1 MAVGIYGVNK
11 LADITIDDV
20 DILYA
25 YSPSREEIG
34 DVNLRPLFNSLTNSD
49 LRKLIGADG
58 IYKLRLPANV
68 FNRLGFYSVLIKPK
82 SYQTQILDCSYVV
95 TNDNNGIN
103 ISKKGIV
110 VPTLQFAG
118 NNSLVG
124 YQIEYFD
131 NNNVKIPNLTRIIT
145 SSDLV
150 SINLNNN
157 TVNQGA
163 TTYVLDP
170 AGSSIFLTVTPDQ
183 SSLLS
188 SNVSVDIGRKNQRI
202 LLSNT
207 FFDPFYI
214 EIEMVDETI
223 KTLSYAL
230 YGNST
235 RDLETGILTYFN
247 DQNRIYRQYNL
258 YTRKKQFENGNIDVR
273 EQRTIANF
281 NQTLNDVIENNP
293 GGAPGTVL

>member
-1 MAVGIYGVNK
+1 MAVGLYGINK
-11 LADITIDDV
+11 LADVSIDDV

-34 DVNLRPLFNSLTNSD
+34 DVQLRPLFNSITNSD
-49 LRKLIGADG
+49 FRKLIGADG
-58 IYKLRLPANV
+58 MYKLRLPANI
-68 FNRLGFYSVLIKPK
+68 FNKLGYYSILIKPK
-82 SYQTQILDCSYVV
+82 TFQTTILDCSYVV
-95 TNDNNGIN
+95 TNDNNQLN

-110 VPTLQFAG
+110 IPSLQFSR

-131 NNNVKIPNLTRIIT
+131 SNDVKINNLTRIIT

-150 SINLNNN
+150 SINVNNN

-170 AGSSIFLTVTPDQ
+170 AGTILFLTVSPDQ
-183 SSLLS
+183 GSLI
-188 SNVSVDIGRKNQRI
+188 SNNVRVDIGQKNQKVLI
-202 LLSNT
+202 SNT
-207 FFDPFYI
+207 YFDPFYV
-214 EIEMVDETI
+214 EVEMVDQTI

-235 RDLETGILTYFN
+235 RDLQNGILTYFN
-247 DQNRIYRQYNL
+247 DQNFIYRQYNL
-258 YTRKKQFENGNIDVR
+258 FTRKTDFEFGNIDVR
-273 EQRTIANF
+273 EQRTITNF
-281 NQTLNDVIENNP
+281 NQDFDQVSRGNI
-293 GGAPGTVL
+293 G

>member
-1 MAVGIYGVNK
+1 MAVGLYGVNK
-11 LADITIDDV
+11 LADITVDDV
-20 DILYA
+20 DIFYA
-25 YSPSREEIG
+25 YSPSREEVG
-34 DVNLRPLFNSLTNSD
+34 DVQFKPLFTTITNAD

-58 IYKLRLPANV
+58 VYKLRLPSSV
-68 FNRLGFYSVLIKPK
+68 FNKLGFYSILVKPK
-82 SYQTQILDCSYVV
+82 SFQTSILDCSYVV
-95 TNDNNGIN
+95 TSDNNQIS

-110 VPTLQFAG
+110 IPSLQFAS

-131 NNNVKIPNLTRIIT
+131 TNDVKIKNLSRIIS

-150 SINLNNN
+150 NININNN

-170 AGSSIFLTVTPDQ
+170 AGTSLFLTLTPDQ
-183 SSLLS
+183 GSLIAN
-188 SNVSVDIGRKNQRI
+188 NVTVNIGQKGQKI
-202 LLSNT
+202 IISNT
-207 FFDPFYI
+207 FFDPFYV
-214 EIEMVDETI
+214 EVEMVDETI

-247 DQNRIYRQYNL
+247 DELQIYRQYNL
-258 YTRKKQFENGNIDVR
+258 YTRKKVFENGNIDVR

-281 NQTLNDVIENNP
+281 NQNFANISQGINQ
-293 GGAPGTVL
+293 

>member
-1 MAVGIYGVNK
+1 MAVGLYGVNR
-11 LADITIDDV
+11 LADITVDDV
-20 DILYA
+20 DIFYA

-34 DVNLRPLFNSLTNSD
+34 DIQFKPLFNTITNAD

-58 IYKLRLPANV
+58 VYKLRLPSSV
-68 FNRLGFYSVLIKPK
+68 FNRLGFYSILIKPK
-82 SYQTQILDCSYVV
+82 SFQTTILDCSYVV
-95 TNDNNGIN
+95 TNDNNQIS
-103 ISKKGIV
+103 ISKKGV
-110 VPTLQFAG
+110 VIPSLQFAS

-131 NNNVKIPNLTRIIT
+131 SNDVKIKNLSRIVS

-150 SINLNNN
+150 NININNN

-170 AGSSIFLTVTPDQ
+170 AGTSLFLTLTPDQ
-183 SSLLS
+183 GSLIAN
-188 SNVSVDIGRKNQRI
+188 NVSVNIGQKGQKI
-202 LLSNT
+202 IISNT
-207 FFDPFYI
+207 FFDPFYV
-214 EIEMVDETI
+214 EVEMVDETI

-247 DQNRIYRQYNL
+247 DDLKIYRQYNL
-258 YTRKKQFENGNIDVR
+258 YTRKKIFDNGNIDVR
-273 EQRTIANF
+273 EERTIANF
-281 NQTLNDVIENNP
+281 DQSFANISQGINQ
-293 GGAPGTVL
+293 

>member
-1 MAVGIYGVNK
+1 MAVGLYGVNK
-11 LADITIDDV
+11 LADVTIDDV

-34 DVNLRPLFNSLTNSD
+34 DVQLRPLFNAITNAD

-58 IYKLRLPANV
+58 MYKLRLPANV
-68 FNRLGFYSVLIKPK
+68 FNKLGYYSVLIKPK
-82 SYQTQILDCSYVV
+82 TFQTTILDCSYVV
-95 TNDNNGIN
+95 TNDNNQLN

-110 VPTLQFAG
+110 IPSLQFYR

-131 NNNVKIPNLTRIIT
+131 TNGVKINNLTRIIT

-150 SINLNNN
+150 SVNVNNN

-170 AGSSIFLTVTPDQ
+170 AGSILFLTLTPDQ
-183 SSLLS
+183 GSLI
-188 SNVSVDIGRKNQRI
+188 SNNVKVDLGVKNQKI
-202 LLSNT
+202 LISNT
-207 FFDPFYI
+207 FFDPFYV
-214 EIEMVDETI
+214 EIEMVDQTI

-230 YGNST
+230 YGNSS
-235 RDLETGILTYFN
+235 RDLQTGILTYFN
-247 DQNRIYRQYNL
+247 DQNLIYKQYNL
-258 YTRKKQFENGNIDVR
+258 FTRKSAFEYGNIDVR
-273 EQRTIANF
+273 EQRSITNF
-281 NQTLNDVIENNP
+281 NQEFSQISAGITE
-293 GGAPGTVL
+293 

>member
-1 MAVGIYGVNK
+1 MAVGLYGVNK
-11 LADITIDDV
+11 LADVTIDDV

-34 DVNLRPLFNSLTNSD
+34 DVQLRPLFNNGITNAD

-58 IYKLRLPANV
+58 MYKLRLPANV
-68 FNRLGFYSVLIKPK
+68 FNKLGYYSVLIKAK
-82 SYQTQILDCSYVV
+82 TFQTTILDCSYVV
-95 TNDNNGIN
+95 TNDNNQLN

-110 VPTLQFAG
+110 IPSLQFSR

-131 NNNVKIPNLTRIIT
+131 TNGVKINNLTRIIT

-150 SINLNNN
+150 SQNVNNN

-170 AGSSIFLTVTPDQ
+170 AGTIIFLTLTPDQ
-183 SSLLS
+183 GSLI
-188 SNVSVDIGRKNQRI
+188 SNNVKVDLGVKNQRI
-202 LLSNT
+202 LISNT
-207 FFDPFYI
+207 FFDPFYV
-214 EIEMVDETI
+214 EIEMVDQTI

-230 YGNST
+230 YGNSS
-235 RDLETGILTYFN
+235 RDLQTGILTYFN
-247 DQNRIYRQYNL
+247 DQNLIYKQYNL
-258 YTRKKQFENGNIDVR
+258 FTRKSAFEYGNIDVR
-273 EQRTIANF
+273 EQRSITNF
-281 NQTLNDVIENNP
+281 NQEFSQISLGITE
-293 GGAPGTVL
+293 

>member
-1 MAVGIYGVNK
+1 MAVGLYGVNK
-11 LADITIDDV
+11 LADVTIDDV

-34 DVNLRPLFNSLTNSD
+34 DVQLRPLFNAITNAD

-58 IYKLRLPANV
+58 MYKLRLPANV
-68 FNRLGFYSVLIKPK
+68 FNKLGYYSVLIKPK
-82 SYQTQILDCSYVV
+82 TFQTTILDCSYVV
-95 TNDNNGIN
+95 TNDNNQLN

-110 VPTLQFAG
+110 IPSLQFSR

-131 NNNVKIPNLTRIIT
+131 TNGVKINNLTRIIT

-150 SINLNNN
+150 SINVNNN

-170 AGSSIFLTVTPDQ
+170 AGSILFLTLTPDQ
-183 SSLLS
+183 GSLI
-188 SNVSVDIGRKNQRI
+188 SNNVKVDLGVKNQRI
-202 LLSNT
+202 LISNT
-207 FFDPFYI
+207 FFDPFYV
-214 EIEMVDETI
+214 EIEMVDQTI

-230 YGNST
+230 YGNSS
-235 RDLETGILTYFN
+235 RDLQTGILTYFN
-247 DQNRIYRQYNL
+247 DQNLIYKQYNL
-258 YTRKKQFENGNIDVR
+258 FTRKSAFEFGNIDVR
-273 EQRTIANF
+273 EQRTITNF
-281 NQTLNDVIENNP
+281 NQEFSQISAGITD
-293 GGAPGTVL
+293 

>member
-11 LADITIDDV
+11 LADVSIDDV

-25 YSPSREEIG
+25 FSPSREEIG
-34 DVNLRPLFNSLTNSD
+34 DVQLKPLFNAITNSD
-49 LRKLIGADG
+49 FRKLIGADG
-58 IYKLRLPANV
+58 IYKLRLPANI
-68 FNRLGFYSVLIKPK
+68 FNRLGFYSILIKPK
-82 SYQTQILDCSYVV
+82 TFQTTILDCSYVV
-95 TNDNNGIN
+95 TNDNNQLN

-110 VPTLQFAG
+110 IPALQFSR

-131 NNNVKIPNLTRIIT
+131 SNDVKINNLTRIIT

-150 SINLNNN
+150 SINVNNN

-170 AGSSIFLTVTPDQ
+170 AGGILFLTVTPDQ
-183 SSLLS
+183 SSLI
-188 SNVSVDIGRKNQRI
+188 SNNVPVDIGQKNQKI
-202 LLSNT
+202 LISNT
-207 FFDPFYI
+207 YFDPFYV
-214 EIEMVDETI
+214 EVEMVDQTI

-247 DQNRIYRQYNL
+247 DQNLIYRQYNL
-258 YTRKKQFENGNIDVR
+258 FTRKSTFTNGNIDVR
-273 EQRTIANF
+273 EQRIITNF
-281 NQTLNDVIENNP
+281 NQEFSNVSQGLVQ
-293 GGAPGTVL
+293 

>member
-1 MAVGIYGVNK
+1 MAVGLYGVNK
-11 LADITIDDV
+11 LADVTIDDV

-34 DVNLRPLFNSLTNSD
+34 DVQLRPLFNAITNAD

-58 IYKLRLPANV
+58 MYKLRLPANV
-68 FNRLGFYSVLIKPK
+68 FNKLGYYSILIKPK
-82 SYQTQILDCSYVV
+82 TFQTTILDCSYVV
-95 TNDNNGIN
+95 TNDNNQLN

-110 VPTLQFAG
+110 IPSLQFSR

-131 NNNVKIPNLTRIIT
+131 TNGVKINNLTRIIT

-150 SINLNNN
+150 SINVNNN

-170 AGSSIFLTVTPDQ
+170 AGSIIFLTLTPDQ
-183 SSLLS
+183 GSLI
-188 SNVSVDIGRKNQRI
+188 SNNVKVDLGVKNQRI
-202 LLSNT
+202 LISNT
-207 FFDPFYI
+207 FFDPFYV
-214 EIEMVDETI
+214 EIEMVDQTI

-230 YGNST
+230 YGNSS
-235 RDLETGILTYFN
+235 RDLQTGILTYFN
-247 DQNRIYRQYNL
+247 DQNLIYKQYNL
-258 YTRKKQFENGNIDVR
+258 FTRKSAFEYGNIDVR
-273 EQRTIANF
+273 EQRSITNF
-281 NQTLNDVIENNP
+281 NQEFSQISLGITE
-293 GGAPGTVL
+293 

>member
-1 MAVGIYGVNK
+1 MAVGLYGVNK
-11 LADITIDDV
+11 LADITVDDV
-20 DILYA
+20 DIFYA
-25 YSPSREEIG
+25 YSPSREEVG
-34 DVNLRPLFNSLTNSD
+34 DVQFKPLFTTITNAD

-58 IYKLRLPANV
+58 VYKLRLPSSV
-68 FNRLGFYSVLIKPK
+68 FNKLGFYSILIKPK
-82 SYQTQILDCSYVV
+82 SFQTTILDCSYVV
-95 TNDNNGIN
+95 TSDNNQIN

-110 VPTLQFAG
+110 IPSLQFAS

-131 NNNVKIPNLTRIIT
+131 TNDVKIKNLSRIIS

-150 SINLNNN
+150 NININNN

-170 AGSSIFLTVTPDQ
+170 AGTSLFLTLTPDQ
-183 SSLLS
+183 GSLIAN
-188 SNVSVDIGRKNQRI
+188 NVSVNIGQKGQKI
-202 LLSNT
+202 IISNT
-207 FFDPFYI
+207 FFDPFYV
-214 EIEMVDETI
+214 EVEMVDETI

-247 DQNRIYRQYNL
+247 DELQIYRQYNL
-258 YTRKKQFENGNIDVR
+258 YTRKKVFENGNIDVR

-281 NQTLNDVIENNP
+281 NQNFANISQGINQ
-293 GGAPGTVL
+293 

>member
-1 MAVGIYGVNK
+1 MAVGLYGINK
-11 LADITIDDV
+11 LADVSIDDV

-34 DVNLRPLFNSLTNSD
+34 DVQLRPLFNSITNSD
-49 LRKLIGADG
+49 FRKLIGADG
-58 IYKLRLPANV
+58 MYKLRLPANI
-68 FNRLGFYSVLIKPK
+68 FNKLGYYSILIKPK
-82 SYQTQILDCSYVV
+82 TFQTTILDCSYVV
-95 TNDNNGIN
+95 TNDNNQLN

-110 VPTLQFAG
+110 IPSLQFSR

-131 NNNVKIPNLTRIIT
+131 SNDVKINNLTRIIT

-150 SINLNNN
+150 SINVNNN

-170 AGSSIFLTVTPDQ
+170 AGTILFLTVSPDQ
-183 SSLLS
+183 GSLI
-188 SNVSVDIGRKNQRI
+188 SNNVRVDIGQKNQKI
-202 LLSNT
+202 LISNT
-207 FFDPFYI
+207 YFDPFYV
-214 EIEMVDETI
+214 EVEMVDQTI

-235 RDLETGILTYFN
+235 RDLQNGILTYFN
-247 DQNRIYRQYNL
+247 DQNFIYRQYNL
-258 YTRKKQFENGNIDVR
+258 FTRKTDFEFGNIDVR
-273 EQRTIANF
+273 EQRTITNF
-281 NQTLNDVIENNP
+281 NQDFDQVSRGNI
-293 GGAPGTVL
+293 G

>member
-1 MAVGIYGVNK
+1 MAVGLYGVNK
-11 LADITIDDV
+11 LADVTIDDV

-34 DVNLRPLFNSLTNSD
+34 DVQLRPLFNAITNAD

-58 IYKLRLPANV
+58 MYKLRLPANV
-68 FNRLGFYSVLIKPK
+68 FNKLGYYSILIKPK
-82 SYQTQILDCSYVV
+82 TFQTTILDCSYVV
-95 TNDNNGIN
+95 TNDNNQLN

-110 VPTLQFAG
+110 IPSLQFSR

-131 NNNVKIPNLTRIIT
+131 TNGVKINNLTRIIT

-150 SINLNNN
+150 SINVNNN

-170 AGSSIFLTVTPDQ
+170 AGSIIFLTLTPDQ
-183 SSLLS
+183 GSLI
-188 SNVSVDIGRKNQRI
+188 SNNVKVDLGVKNQKI
-202 LLSNT
+202 LISNT
-207 FFDPFYI
+207 FFDPFYV
-214 EIEMVDETI
+214 EIEMVDQTI

-230 YGNST
+230 YGNSS
-235 RDLETGILTYFN
+235 RDLQTGILTYFN
-247 DQNRIYRQYNL
+247 DQNLIYKQYNL
-258 YTRKKQFENGNIDVR
+258 FTRKSAFEYGNIDVR
-273 EQRTIANF
+273 EQRSITNF
-281 NQTLNDVIENNP
+281 NQEFSQISLGITE
-293 GGAPGTVL
+293 

>member
-1 MAVGIYGVNK
+1 MAVGVYGVNK
-11 LADITIDDV
+11 LADITVDDV
-20 DILYA
+20 DIFYA

-34 DVNLRPLFNSLTNSD
+34 DIQFKPLFTTITNAD

-58 IYKLRLPANV
+58 VYKLRLPSNV
-68 FNRLGFYSVLIKPK
+68 FNRLGFYSILIKPK
-82 SYQTQILDCSYVV
+82 SFQTTILDCSYVV
-95 TNDNNGIN
+95 TNDNNQIS

-110 VPTLQFAG
+110 MPSLQFAS

-131 NNNVKIPNLTRIIT
+131 TNDVKIKNLSRIIS

-150 SINLNNN
+150 NMNVNNN
-157 TVNQGA
+157 TVNQGS

-170 AGSSIFLTVTPDQ
+170 GGTSLFLTVTPDQ
-183 SSLLS
+183 GSLIAN
-188 SNVSVDIGRKNQRI
+188 NVSVNIGQKGQKI
-202 LLSNT
+202 IISNT
-207 FFDPFYI
+207 FFDPFYV
-214 EIEMVDETI
+214 EVEMVDETI

-247 DQNRIYRQYNL
+247 DELQIYRQYNL
-258 YTRKKQFENGNIDVR
+258 YTRKKLFENGNIDVR

-281 NQTLNDVIENNP
+281 DQNFGNISQGINQ
-293 GGAPGTVL
+293 

>member
-1 MAVGIYGVNK
+1 MAVGIYGINK

-34 DVNLRPLFNSLTNSD
+34 DVQLKPLFNSLTNAD

-58 IYKLRLPANV
+58 MYKLRLPSNI

-82 SYQTQILDCSYVV
+82 SFQTQILDCSYVV
-95 TNDNNGIN
+95 TNDNNQLS

-110 VPTLQFAG
+110 IPVLQFAG

-131 NNNVKIPNLTRIIT
+131 SNDVKIPNLTRIIT

-170 AGSSIFLTVTPDQ
+170 AGSAIFLTVTPDQ
-183 SSLLS
+183 GSLI
-188 SNVSVDIGRKNQRI
+188 SNNVAVDIGKKSQRI

-207 FFDPFYI
+207 FFDPFYV

-235 RDLETGILTYFN
+235 RDLQTGILTYFN
-247 DQNRIYRQYNL
+247 DEKKIYRQYNL
-258 YTRKKQFENGNIDVR
+258 YTRKKLFEAGNIDVR
-273 EQRTIANF
+273 EQRTVANF
-281 NQTLNDVIENNP
+281 NQTFNDVLENNP
-293 GGAPGTVL
+293 GAPGITL

>member
-1 MAVGIYGVNK
+1 MAVGLYGVNK
-11 LADITIDDV
+11 LADVTIDDV

-34 DVNLRPLFNSLTNSD
+34 DVQLKPLFNAITNAD

-58 IYKLRLPANV
+58 MYKLRLPANV
-68 FNRLGFYSVLIKPK
+68 FNKLGYYSILIKPK
-82 SYQTQILDCSYVV
+82 TFQTTILDCSYVV
-95 TNDNNGIN
+95 TNDNNQLN

-110 VPTLQFAG
+110 IPSLQFSR

-131 NNNVKIPNLTRIIT
+131 TNGVKINNLTRIIT

-150 SINLNNN
+150 SINVNNN

-170 AGSSIFLTVTPDQ
+170 AGSIIFLTLTPDQ
-183 SSLLS
+183 GSLI
-188 SNVSVDIGRKNQRI
+188 SNNVKVDLGVKNQRI
-202 LLSNT
+202 LISNT
-207 FFDPFYI
+207 FFDPFYV
-214 EIEMVDETI
+214 EIEMVDQTI

-230 YGNST
+230 YGNSS
-235 RDLETGILTYFN
+235 RDLQTGILTYFN
-247 DQNRIYRQYNL
+247 DQNLIYKQYNL
-258 YTRKKQFENGNIDVR
+258 FTRKSAFEYGNIDVR
-273 EQRTIANF
+273 EQRSITNF
-281 NQTLNDVIENNP
+281 NQEFSQISLGITE
-293 GGAPGTVL
+293 